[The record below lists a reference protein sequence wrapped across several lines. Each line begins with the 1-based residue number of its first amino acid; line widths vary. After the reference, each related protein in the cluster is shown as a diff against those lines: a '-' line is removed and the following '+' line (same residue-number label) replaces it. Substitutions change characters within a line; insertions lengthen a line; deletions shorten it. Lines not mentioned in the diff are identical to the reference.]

1 MSLPRWWCFSFR
13 SPVLVDTDQRNIL
26 CPHLCYEFCRGNS
39 AAAPPDP
46 RMDVSRRIK
55 QHITKKRALKQGL
68 FMEYAQVL
76 GMKPEDN
83 VATSLMKIWSQ
94 VGHVL

>member
-1 MSLPRWWCFSFR
+1 
-13 SPVLVDTDQRNIL
+13 
-26 CPHLCYEFCRGNS
+26 
-39 AAAPPDP
+39 
-46 RMDVSRRIK
+46 MDVSRRIK